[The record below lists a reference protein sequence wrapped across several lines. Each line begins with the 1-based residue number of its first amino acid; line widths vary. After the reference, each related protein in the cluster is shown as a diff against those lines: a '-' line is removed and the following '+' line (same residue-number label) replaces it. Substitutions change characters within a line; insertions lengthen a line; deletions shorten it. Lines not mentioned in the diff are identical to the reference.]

1 VTTRFAFWLPVLGL
15 ALALAISVNSSPL
28 ARADD
33 PKDTP
38 KEAEAKLPKGAKLR
52 LNDGT
57 FVYRFAPQ
65 FMLQPPDYK
74 TLVLLAGPE
83 ALCRYDIATR
93 KPLDKEPAKVPG
105 FVPGAFIL
113 SGDGK
118 RFVSSHTGILTVRET
133 ATNKAI
139 NQLKP
144 PGGFTTVTAYNN
156 PVTSLSADGKIMA
169 QGGIGEGNK
178 GGIVVWDV
186 EKAEAIFQTGGS
198 FNGAAAPTIS
208 PDGKLVAVRAL
219 NAGFRPPGAKTE
231 DDPTRMVWVYEVE
244 SGKELLKGQV
254 TPFGFQGMTA
264 LVFSPD
270 NTTLAASFGDGLID
284 LFDLKTGKAKPVIL
298 GGTGQGVRI
307 AFSADSKTIAATS
320 NDGTIQRWNLADGKS
335 IDVTDGPPA
344 LVGPPQGI
352 VFADNRV
359 LAWGAA
365 GGYPLVWEA
374 PSGKMLT
381 QLPAHTQAIKSI
393 GFTSDGKEIITSGQD
408 GRVVRWD
415 ASTGKHIGEVTL
427 KPSRTTLAN
436 AGVLVS
442 GRLIVDITPDA
453 TRAVTLGTVSAVMD
467 LGTAKEEFSIPRG
480 SGNYASTQVHSADA
494 TKVMVVTSIYIPNNP
509 PSAKCVVWDLN
520 TRQKLLE
527 AEMNGGLGYQTSFSV
542 SPSGKR
548 AVITGYKQPQPGM
561 PQMFM
566 VTGWDLKTGKK
577 LSEIEDVATNGTAL
591 VTAVSDSFAVVHSA
605 SGRIRAY
612 DYETGR
618 GGDELATGKER
629 PEPIAG
635 PVVVIADGKQFVSTG
650 PAEERGL
657 YEVRIHEWPTGKVL
671 HTFTGH
677 RGPITAITLSPDGKT
692 LATGAQD
699 ATVLLWDMSEVK

>member
-15 ALALAISVNSSPL
+15 ALALAIDTSSPPWAL
-28 ARADD
+28 ADD
-33 PKDTP
+33 PKDPP
-38 KEAEAKLPKGAKLR
+38 KEAEAKLPKGAKLK
-52 LNDGT
+52 LNDAP
-57 FVYRFAPQ
+57 FVSRFAPQ
-65 FMLQPPDYK
+65 FMLNPADNK
-74 TLVLLAGPE
+74 VLMLLAGPE
-83 ALCRYDIATR
+83 HLCRYDVATR
-93 KPLDKEPAKVPG
+93 KPLDKEPEKIPNYT
-105 FVPGAFIL
+105 PGAFIL

-118 RFVSSHTGILTVRET
+118 RYASSHTGILTVRET

-144 PGGFTTVTAYNN
+144 PGGFSTVTAYNN

-169 QGGIGEGNK
+169 QGGVGEGNK

-198 FNGAAAPTIS
+198 FTGPAVPTIS

-219 NAGFRPPGAKTE
+219 NAGARQPGAKAD
-231 DDPTRMVWVYEVE
+231 DDPARRVWVYEVDG
-244 SGKELLKGQV
+244 GKELLKAQV
-254 TPFGFQGMTA
+254 TPGGFQGMPSV
-264 LVFSPD
+264 VFSPD
-270 NTTLAASFGDGLID
+270 NSTLAASCGDGVID
-284 LFDLKTGKAKPVIL
+284 LFDVKTGKAKPLIL
-298 GGTGQGVRI
+298 GRTGQGVRI
-307 AFSADSKTIAATS
+307 AFSADSKTIASTS

-344 LVGPPQGI
+344 LIGPPQGI

-365 GGYPLVWEA
+365 GICPLVWEA

-393 GFTSDGKEIITSGQD
+393 GFTADGKEIITSAQD

-415 ASTGKHIGEVTL
+415 AKTGKHIGEVTL
-427 KPSRTTLAN
+427 KPTRTTLAN
-436 AGVLVS
+436 AGVGVG

-453 TRAVTLGTVSAVMD
+453 TKAVTLGAQSVVMD
-467 LGTAKEEFSIPRG
+467 LGTGQEEFSIPRG
-480 SGNYASTQVHSADA
+480 LTNYASVQMHSPDA
-494 TKVMVVTSIYIPNNP
+494 TKVMVVTSIYVPNNP
-509 PSAKCVVWDLN
+509 SSKYVMWDLT

-527 AEMNGGLGYQTSFSV
+527 AEMNGVAGYQTSFSV

-548 AVITGYKQPQPGM
+548 AVIAGYRQPQPGG
-561 PQMFM
+561 QQTFV

-577 LSEIEDVATNGTAL
+577 LSEIEDVATNGTAF

-618 GGDELATGKER
+618 GGDELAMNRER
-629 PEPIAG
+629 AELITG
-635 PVVVIADGKQFVSTG
+635 PVVVIADGKRFVSSG
-650 PAEERGL
+650 PAEEQGL

-677 RGPITAITLSPDGKT
+677 RAPITAITLSPDGKT
-692 LATGAQD
+692 LATGSQD
-699 ATVLLWDMSEVK
+699 ATVLLWDLSEVK